1 VDQPACREHFATLL
15 SQESG
20 ALDTLAGLLER
31 EHGLLVSNDVTALEA
46 AMAERQSCVGAL
58 LRVEEERRSLCRALG
73 HTPDVPGLERVLAWC
88 DPDGTLKSRWT
99 DCATRGARCR
109 DLNDRNGALVIAR
122 MKRVETLLGALT
134 GRPGEAPTYSS
145 AGGTAAASRSGSVLT
160 TQA

>member
-1 VDQPACREHFATLL
+1 VDQSACREQFAALL

-31 EHGLLVSNDVTALEA
+31 EHALLVANDVAALET
-46 AMAERQSCVGAL
+46 AMAERQTCVGAL
-58 LRVEEERRSLCRALG
+58 LRIEDERRSMCRMLG
-73 HTPDVPGLERVLAWC
+73 HTADAAGLDRLLTWC
-88 DPDGTLKSRWT
+88 DPRGTLKSRWA
-99 DCATRGARCR
+99 DCATRGTRCR

-134 GRPGEAPTYSS
+134 GRPGEAPTYGPTGNS
-145 AGGTAAASRSGSVLT
+145 TASRAGSVLT